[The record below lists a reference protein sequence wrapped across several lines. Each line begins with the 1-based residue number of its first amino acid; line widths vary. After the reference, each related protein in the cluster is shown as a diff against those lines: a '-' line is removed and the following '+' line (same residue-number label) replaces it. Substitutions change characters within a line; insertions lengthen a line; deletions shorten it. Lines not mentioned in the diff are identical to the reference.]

1 MSAKFTPRQGQ
12 FLAFIYWYTK
22 LNRQP
27 PAEADIAWYFRITP
41 VSAHLMVKRL
51 EEHGLIARVPRQP
64 RSIRLLVPREELPEL
79 E

>member
-1 MSAKFTPRQGQ
+1 MGAKFTPRQGQ
-12 FLAFIYWYTK
+12 VLAFIYWYTK

-41 VSAHLMVKRL
+41 ESAHGMLKRL
-51 EEHGLIARVPRQP
+51 QQDGLIERTPRQA
-64 RSIRLLVPREELPEL
+64 RSTRLLVPREELPDL

>member
-1 MSAKFTPRQGQ
+1 MSRFTARQGQ
-12 FLAFIYWYTK
+12 FLAYIYWYTK
-22 LNRQP
+22 LNRIP

-51 EEHGLIARVPRQP
+51 EEAGLLERTPGQG
-64 RSIRLLVPREELPEL
+64 RSIRLLVSREELPDL